1 MISKRNGLICCNCG
15 SGELT
20 LVLDF
25 GGEPIEKVS
34 VLYRCESCDEVHFI
48 CSIYSN
54 AFQQGGLEGLH
65 VVGGDSDA

>member
-20 LVLDF
+20 LVLGF
-25 GGEPIEKVS
+25 GDEPIEKVS
-34 VLYRCESCDEVHFI
+34 VSYRCENCHELHLI

-54 AFQQGGLEGLH
+54 AFQPEGLEGLH